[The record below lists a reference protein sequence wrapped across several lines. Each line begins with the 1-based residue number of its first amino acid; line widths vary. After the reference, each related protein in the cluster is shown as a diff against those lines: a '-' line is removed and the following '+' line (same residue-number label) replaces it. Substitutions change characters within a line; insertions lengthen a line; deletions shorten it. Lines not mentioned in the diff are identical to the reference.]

1 MVLQRGPQSAII
13 WGYSDPDTLIT
24 LEMNDKIY
32 TTMSRKEPAN
42 EQNES
47 IWSATLDPV
56 YDEGSYTVQVRHTL
70 ANGTVVAIKID
81 DVLFGDVW
89 ICSGQSNMQMT
100 VSLIYNAT
108 QEIANAANYPK
119 IRILTTSLIPSAIPV
134 EELLG
139 INLNWAVA
147 SPASVGGPDWNYMSA
162 VCWLYGRMI
171 HEALNGRPIGLI
183 STTWGGTPI
192 EYWAPPQALHDC
204 NDTM

>member
-1 MVLQRGPQSAII
+1 MVLQRAPQRAIVWGFGDASALT
-13 WGYSDPDTLIT
+13 TLK
-24 LEMNDKIY
+24 MNDKIY
-32 TTMSRKEPAN
+32 TTISRQERAN
-42 EQNES
+42 ERDES
-47 IWSATLDPV
+47 IWTVTLDPV
-56 YDEGSYTVQVRHTL
+56 SDEGPFDIQVTQTL
-70 ANGTVVAIKID
+70 PNGTLVVIAVH

-89 ICSGQSNMQMT
+89 MCSGQSNMQLT

-108 QEIANAANYPK
+108 QEIANAANFPK
-119 IRILTTSLIPSAIPV
+119 IRIFTTSLIPSATPV

-139 INLNWAVA
+139 INLNWSVA
-147 SPASVGGPDWNYMSA
+147 SPATVGGPDWIYMSA

-171 HEALNGRPIGLI
+171 HESLNGRPIGLI